1 MMIMCQGIS
10 GWMKE
15 EVKQT
20 EPPKQ
25 QEDNREL
32 KEDVKSILKS
42 LQDLQQENKK
52 LEGQIQS
59 LSINKEELE
68 LAPE

>member
-1 MMIMCQGIS
+1 MIMCQGIS

-52 LEGQIQS
+52 LEGQIQT

>member
-52 LEGQIQS
+52 LEGQIQT

>member
-1 MMIMCQGIS
+1 M
-10 GWMKE
+10 
-15 EVKQT
+15 
-20 EPPKQ
+20 
-25 QEDNREL
+25 

-52 LEGQIQS
+52 LEGQIQT

-68 LAPE
+68 LLNDVPYDTVENQLADAVRRTT

>member
-1 MMIMCQGIS
+1 M
-10 GWMKE
+10 
-15 EVKQT
+15 
-20 EPPKQ
+20 
-25 QEDNREL
+25 

-52 LEGQIQS
+52 LEGQIQT

-68 LAPE
+68 LLNDVPYDTVENQLADES